1 MACRAGILPLL
12 ALLSL
17 SCAPDASTAVIIQSR
32 TEGLNL
38 GGKAIAE
45 VRVGIVRGEGVSA
58 FLTSGVLSASTN
70 TVHTSGRLW
79 VARGDVQVTF
89 TNRDGIIQTVRAT
102 PGTPGEWKADVR
114 TTKTRDS
121 TGFSLLFEPLGGKP
135 PQADGVLLEVS
146 YEAG

>member
-1 MACRAGILPLL
+1 MACRVGILPLL
-12 ALLSL
+12 LLLSL

-45 VRVGIVRGEGVSA
+45 ARVGIVKGEGVSA
-58 FLTSGVLSASTN
+58 FFTSGVLPASTYS
-70 TVHTSGRLW
+70 VHTSGRLW

-114 TTKTRDS
+114 TSKTKDG
-121 TGFSLLFEPLGGKP
+121 TGFFMLFKPLGGTP

>member
-1 MACRAGILPLL
+1 MARGATLLPLL

-17 SCAPDASTAVIIQSR
+17 GCAPDASTAVIIQSR

-38 GGKAIAE
+38 GGKTIAE
-45 VRVGIVRGEGVSA
+45 ARVGIVKGEGVSA
-58 FLTSGVLSASTN
+58 FFTSGVLAASTH

-79 VARGDVQVTF
+79 VARGELQVTF

-102 PGTPGEWKADVR
+102 PGNPGEWKADIR
-114 TTKTRDS
+114 TTKSGDS
-121 TGFSLLFEPLGGKP
+121 TGFSLLLKPVGGTP

>member
-1 MACRAGILPLL
+1 MACRGGILPLL

-17 SCAPDASTAVIIQSR
+17 SCAPDSSTAVIIQSR

-45 VRVGIVRGEGVSA
+45 ARVGIVRGEGVSA
-58 FLTSGVLSASTN
+58 FFTSGVLPASTH

-89 TNRDGIIQTVRAT
+89 TNRDGSTQTVRAT

-114 TTKTRDS
+114 TMQTRDG
-121 TGFSLLFEPLGGKP
+121 TGFSLLLEPLGGKP
-135 PQADGVLLEVS
+135 SQADGVLLEVS

>member
-1 MACRAGILPLL
+1 MARGAAILPLL

-45 VRVGIVRGEGVSA
+45 ARVGIVRAEGVSA
-58 FLTSGVLSASTN
+58 FFTSGVLSSSTI

-79 VARGDVQVTF
+79 VARGEVQVTF

-102 PGTPGEWKADVR
+102 PGTPGEWKADIR
-114 TTKTRDS
+114 TMKTRDG
-121 TGFSLLFEPLGGKP
+121 TGFSLLFQPLGGTP